1 MDFGATNHEGEPAI
15 PGNAHA
21 KLAFTDNNQGISRR
35 SWNYDDGY
43 LTDGTHDAGLIFTA
57 FQADI
62 ERYLKIQAILAEMDA
77 LNAWTIPVGSA
88 LFVIPSG
95 VAEGDWIGQDLL
107 EP

>member
-1 MDFGATNHEGEPAI
+1 
-15 PGNAHA
+15 
-21 KLAFTDNNQGISRR
+21 LAFTDNNQGISRR

-57 FQADI
+57 FQADL

-77 LNAWTIPVGSA
+77 LNAYTTPVGSA
-88 LFVIPSG
+88 LFVIPPG
-95 VAEGDWIGQDLL
+95 VAEGEWIGQDLL